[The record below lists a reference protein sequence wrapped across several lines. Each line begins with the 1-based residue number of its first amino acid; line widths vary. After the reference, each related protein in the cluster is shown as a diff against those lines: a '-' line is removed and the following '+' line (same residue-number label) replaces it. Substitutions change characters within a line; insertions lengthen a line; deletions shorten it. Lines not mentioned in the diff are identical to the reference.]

1 MAEYL
6 QSRIGQE
13 YDGSISGLTERG
25 MYVEIEPTKIEGMV
39 SLRDIKEDYF
49 EFDEKEY
56 TITGKRTK
64 KVYRLGDKVRIKV
77 LKVSLEQRLIDYTL
91 VSDYLQP

>member
-1 MAEYL
+1 MVFEAEGANW
-6 QSRIGQE
+6 SGKSVWKCRICAR
-13 YDGSISGLTERG
+13 DGIFVG
-25 MYVEIEPTKIEGMV
+25 MVPTKIEGMV

-56 TITGKRTK
+56 TVTGKRTK
-64 KVYRLGDKVRIKV
+64 KIYRLGDKVRIKV

-91 VSDYLQP
+91 VSEYK